1 MAHAG
6 DLRDGVGEKELA
18 DALVQSGWETAPL
31 SEKERA
37 LCAYAAKLTSTP
49 EQMVEDDVINLR
61 HLGWSDLEIH
71 DACQVIAYFN
81 YVNRL
86 ADGLGVDLETE
97 MSASHG

>member
-6 DLRDGVGEKELA
+6 DLRDEVGEKELA
-18 DALVQSGWETAPL
+18 AELLGNGWESASL

-37 LCAYAAKLTSTP
+37 MCAYAAKLTTTP
-49 EQMVEDDVINLR
+49 GDMTEDDVIVLR
-61 HLGWSDLEIH
+61 DLGWSDLEIH

-86 ADGLGVDLETE
+86 ADGLGVDLENE
-97 MSASHG
+97 MNASHG

>member
-6 DLRDGVGEKELA
+6 DLRDEVGEKDLA
-18 DALVQSGWETAPL
+18 SALLESGWETAPL
-31 SEKERA
+31 SAKELA
-37 LCAYAAKLTSTP
+37 LCAYAVKLTSSP
-49 EQMVEDDVINLR
+49 AEMAEHDVLQLR
-61 HLGWSDLEIH
+61 DLGWTDLEIH

-86 ADGLGVDLETE
+86 ADGLGVDLETG

>member
-6 DLRDGVGEKELA
+6 DLRVEVGEKELA
-18 DALVQSGWETAPL
+18 DTLVESGWESAPL

-37 LCAYAAKLTSTP
+37 LCAYATKLTATP
-49 EQMVEDDVINLR
+49 AKMTEDDVIHLR
-61 HLGWSDLEIH
+61 DLGWTDLEIH
-71 DACQVIAYFN
+71 DACQAIAYFN

-97 MSASHG
+97 MQASHG